1 MNAPRVLTFGC
12 RLNRHESE
20 VIDRHAVTAGLRDV
34 VIVNTC
40 AVTANAVRDARR
52 AVRRMRRETPDV
64 RIVVTGCAAQ
74 TDPETFAAMP
84 EVDAVVGNDEKLDAA
99 TWTRDVTPSSRVA
112 AAADMRLVAGSVGAF
127 RGRTRSFVPVQN
139 GCDHRCTFCII
150 PYGRGPSRSV
160 EPDAVVAEVRE
171 AVRRGVPEVVLTG
184 VDLTDYGAGLD
195 RPVRFGELVREVLR
209 AVPDLPR
216 LRLSSVDAAELDD
229 ALIGCFAD
237 EPRLMP
243 HLHLSLQ
250 SHDPMILKRM
260 RRRHNPDQAERL
272 VERVRAA
279 RPETAFGAD
288 FIVGF
293 PTETETMFANTLAA
307 VAGLGLVHLHVFPY
321 SARPG
326 TPAARMPQVAPSIR
340 RARGQ
345 ACAPRANGCCVV
357 ACDRGLERA
366 WRSWW
371 RTREGA
377 VGPRTISWR
386 WHRGRGQEPSCTGGS
401 RRREGGCAR
410 YDRLFEP
417 AGTAGT
423 GADRYRFRALD
434 RVLRRQLPVGDPA
447 RDRCARGCD
456 GHRDPSCCGRSSG
469 ASR

>member
-20 VIDRHAVTAGLRDV
+20 VIDRHAAAAGLHDV

-40 AVTANAVRDARR
+40 AVTENAVREARR
-52 AVRRMRRETPDV
+52 AVRRTRREAPDV

-99 TWTRDVTPSSRVA
+99 TWTRDATPSSRVGA
-112 AAADMRLVAGSVGAF
+112 AASMRLVAGSVGAF

-195 RPVRFGELVREVLR
+195 HPVRFGELVRKVLR
-209 AVPDLPR
+209 SVPDLPR

-260 RRRHNPDQAERL
+260 RRRHTPDQAERL

-293 PTETETMFANTLAA
+293 PTETEMMFENTLAA

-321 SARPG
+321 SERPG
-326 TPAARMPQVAPSIR
+326 TPAARMPQVAPSTR

-345 ACAPRANGCCVV
+345 ILRAAG
-357 ACDRGLERA
+357 ERMLRRRL
-366 WRSWW
+366 RS
-371 RTREGA
+371 RAGESAAILVEDG
-377 VGPRTISWR
+377 
-386 WHRGRGQEPSCTGGS
+386 GGS
-401 RRREGGCAR
+401 GRTEDYLPAVAPGARPGTIVHRRVEATGRRLCA
-410 YDRLFEP
+410 
-417 AGTAGT
+417 
-423 GADRYRFRALD
+423 
-434 RVLRRQLPVGDPA
+434 V
-447 RDRCARGCD
+447 
-456 GHRDPSCCGRSSG
+456 
-469 ASR
+469 